1 MRRGRRARVSS
12 VIAVAAVGMG
22 ASIVGGAG
30 AANVNNDS
38 IQGGFGDMLG
48 ENVGLQAKSGP
59 NGENPRGH
67 ESATT
72 PGPGPIKFRLD
83 VICLAVQ
90 GSQAAYG
97 TVVVKTNDPD
107 NPPGT
112 EFVEVVRDG
121 GLPGGGGD
129 GWDIFDA
136 PASTCADFIDEAGAA
151 APITHGNITIHD
163 AQP

>member
-1 MRRGRRARVSS
+1 MLTGRGARVSS
-12 VIAVAAVGMG
+12 AIAVSALAVG

-38 IQGGFGDMLG
+38 VQGGFGDQFG

-59 NGENPRGH
+59 NGQSARGH

-72 PGPGPIKFRLD
+72 PGPGPIKYRLD

-90 GSQAAYG
+90 GNLAAYG
-97 TVVVKTNDPD
+97 TVVVKSNDPA

-121 GLPGGGGD
+121 GPGGVGD
-129 GWDIFDA
+129 GWDLFDA
-136 PASTCADFIDEAGAA
+136 PASTCADFIDEAAA
-151 APITHGNITIHD
+151 AVAITHGSINVHD

>member
-1 MRRGRRARVSS
+1 MLTKRGFRVFS
-12 VIAVAAVGMG
+12 VIAASAFAVG

-38 IQGGFGDMLG
+38 IQGGFGDRFG
-48 ENVGLQAKSGP
+48 ENIGFQAQSGP
-59 NGENPRGH
+59 SGEDPRGH

-72 PGPGPIKFRLD
+72 PGPGPVKFRLK
-83 VICLAVQ
+83 VVCLAVD
-90 GSQAAYG
+90 GNLAAYG

-121 GLPGGGGD
+121 GLPAGGGD
-129 GWDIFDA
+129 GWDLFGA
-136 PASTCADFIDEAGAA
+136 PASSCADFVDEAEAA